1 MSGRQFVRSMVIVG
15 LVWLGVEMQAQQYNL
30 TTVTA
35 GFPGQ
40 VLLDTVPRINN
51 GGQVI
56 GNFPGGSAGY
66 VFTGGVLTQL
76 PSGFLGLDINNHGA
90 IAMFSEASG
99 TSVISLPP
107 YTTQT
112 SMGNLPSCIL
122 ADSAATGLNDSGA
135 AVGIAEAPSTC
146 PLPFFSFNGQM
157 TAMGGT
163 PPNAKWMA
171 INNSNQV
178 VGYELFPATSTA
190 PAANRAVQLINGTL
204 TDLDPAN
211 ASAYDSEA
219 MAINDAGQ
227 FIVNSNE
234 TLCTKRVGLKL
245 ITFPCRG
252 VITYPLLYTG
262 STYTNMGGLGTAGGT
277 ASGINFWGDVVGTSQ
292 TTSGFVHGFLYSGGS
307 MTDLNSHLASSG
319 SGWTIEQAF
328 DINDFGQIV
337 ALAANSNGASV
348 VLLSP
353 VSVAVPAIASL
364 TLNPATVQGGIGI
377 KGMSNGMVTLAS
389 AAPAGGVVVFLSS
402 SSGVAHVPSMIR
414 VSAGSTT
421 ANFAIT
427 TTSAVSSVNVKI
439 TAATASWSQT
449 AILTVTSV
457 GP

>member
-1 MSGRQFVRSMVIVG
+1 
-15 LVWLGVEMQAQQYNL
+15 MQAQQYNL
-30 TTVTA
+30 TTITA
-35 GFPGQ
+35 GVPFQ
-40 VLLDTVPRINN
+40 LLQGTGPRINN
-51 GGQVI
+51 SGQVV
-56 GNFPGGSAGY
+56 GNLTGGSAGY
-66 VFTGGVLTQL
+66 LFSGGMLTQL
-76 PSGFLGLDINNHGA
+76 PGFWALDINNKGTIA
-90 IAMFSEASG
+90 IESIASAV
-99 TSVISLPP
+99 SFISLPP

-112 SMGNLPSCIL
+112 NMGNLQSCL
-122 ADSAATGLNDSGA
+122 LGDTVASGLNDSGA
-135 AVGIAEAPSTC
+135 AVGVADAPTTC

-178 VGYELFPATSTA
+178 VGFETFPATSTA

-252 VITYPLLYTG
+252 VISYPLLYAG
-262 STYTNMGGLGTAGGT
+262 STYTNLGGLGTAGGT
-277 ASGINFWGDVVGTSQ
+277 ASGINFWGDVVGASQ
-292 TTSGFVHGFLYSGGS
+292 TTSGSMHGFLYSGGS

-319 SGWTIEQAF
+319 LGWTIQQAY

-337 ALAANSNGASV
+337 ALASNSNGASV

-353 VSVAVPAIASL
+353 VSVALPAIASL
-364 TLNPATVQGGIGI
+364 TLNPATVVGGIGLT
-377 KGMSNGMVTLAS
+377 GSSNGIVTLAS
-389 AAPAGGVVVFLSS
+389 AAPPGGVVVFLSS
-402 SSGVAHVPSMIR
+402 SNGVAHVPSMIR
-414 VSAGSTT
+414 VSAGSTA

-427 TTSAVSSVNVKI
+427 TGRVAGSVNVTI
-439 TAATASWSQT
+439 TAATGSSTKT
-449 AILTVTSV
+449 AVLTVTSV

>member
-1 MSGRQFVRSMVIVG
+1 MTGRQFLASLIAVSSMG
-15 LVWLGVEMQAQQYNL
+15 LLAHAQQYNL
-30 TTVTA
+30 TTVTG

-51 GGQVI
+51 SGQVI
-56 GNFPGGSAGY
+56 GNFPGGGAGY
-66 VFTGGVLTQL
+66 VFSGGVLTQL
-76 PSGFLGLDINNHGA
+76 PSGFLGLDINNKGA
-90 IAMFSEASG
+90 IAMFSKAPG

-112 SMGNLPSCIL
+112 SMGNLPSCIP
-122 ADSAATGLNDSGA
+122 ADTAATGLNDSGA
-135 AVGIAEAPSTC
+135 AVGVAEAPSTC

-190 PAANRAVQLINGTL
+190 PAANRAVQLVNGTL

-252 VITYPLLYTG
+252 VISYPLLYTG
-262 STYTNMGGLGTAGGT
+262 STYTNMGGLGSAGGT
-277 ASGINFWGDVVGTSQ
+277 ASGINLWGDVVGTSQ
-292 TTSGFVHGFLYSGGS
+292 TASGSMHAFLYSGGS
-307 MTDLNSHLASSG
+307 MTDLNSHLSSSG
-319 SGWTIEQAF
+319 VGWTIQKGY

-337 ALAANSNGASV
+337 ALASNSNGASV

-353 VSVAVPAIASL
+353 VPVTAPAITSL
-364 TLNPATVQGGIGI
+364 TLNPVIVVGGIGLT
-377 KGMSNGMVTLAS
+377 GSSNGIVTLAS
-389 AAPAGGVVVFLSS
+389 AAPAGGIIVFLSS
-402 SSGVAHVPSMIR
+402 SSMVAHVPSMIR
-414 VSAGSTT
+414 VASGSTA

-427 TTSAVSSVNVKI
+427 TNRVAAPVNVTI
-439 TAATASWSQT
+439 TAANGSSTKTAV
-449 AILTVTSV
+449 LNVTPV

>member
-1 MSGRQFVRSMVIVG
+1 MTGRQFLASLIALSSMG
-15 LVWLGVEMQAQQYNL
+15 LLAQAQQYNL
-30 TTVTA
+30 TTITA

-51 GGQVI
+51 RGQVI
-56 GNFPGGSAGY
+56 GNLAGSSAGY

-76 PSGFLGLDINNHGA
+76 PSGFLGLDINNNGA
-90 IAMFSEASG
+90 IAMFSAASG

-122 ADSAATGLNDSGA
+122 ADTAATGLNDSGA
-135 AVGIAEAPSTC
+135 AVGVAEAPSTC

-157 TAMGGT
+157 TAIGGT

-252 VITYPLLYTG
+252 AISYPLLYTG

-277 ASGINFWGDVVGTSQ
+277 ASGINLWGDVVGTSQ
-292 TTSGFVHGFLYSGGS
+292 TASGFMHGFVYSGGS

-319 SGWTIEQAF
+319 VGWTVQQAY

-337 ALAANSNGASV
+337 ALASNSNGASV

-353 VSVAVPAIASL
+353 VPVTVPGIASL
-364 TLNPATVQGGIGI
+364 TLNPALVVGGIGLT
-377 KGMSNGMVTLAS
+377 GSSNGIVTLAS
-389 AAPAGGVVVFLSS
+389 AAPAGGVIVFLSS

-414 VSAGSTT
+414 VAAGSTA

-427 TTSAVSSVNVKI
+427 TNRVAGSVNVTI
-439 TAATASWSQT
+439 TAATGSWTKT
-449 AILTVTSV
+449 AVLTVTPV